1 MVLSV
6 LLVKDLNDG
15 RPPGRSET
23 IDHHIPLQ
31 NVDSYGKFSDI
42 GVGQNDTLL
51 IMKSGLRYR
60 LRIHHHEFDHVYRE
74 WQKEAVIYIN
84 TN

>member
-15 RPPGRSET
+15 RPVGGSET
-23 IDHHIPLQ
+23 IDHRIPLQ
-31 NVDSYGKFSDI
+31 NVDSYGRFSDV
-42 GVGQNDTLL
+42 GPGQNDTLL
-51 IMKSGLRYR
+51 IMKSGLKYR

-74 WQKEAVIYIN
+74 WQKATVIYLN
-84 TN
+84 VN